1 MKLHHLFAFLF
12 IVSMS
17 FFGPSISDAEEQI
30 RVVLDNE
37 LQSYD
42 QSTVLIDGTPLVPM
56 RGIFESLGAVVTW
69 DGVNQKITAT
79 KRNTTVELQIGVQ
92 TAKVTD

>member
-1 MKLHHLFAFLF
+1 MKLRHLLAFLF

-17 FFGPSISDAEEQI
+17 FFSPSISDAEEQI
-30 RVVLDNE
+30 RVVLDYE

-42 QSTVLIDGTPLVPM
+42 QPPVLIDGTTLVPM

-69 DGVNQKITAT
+69 DGVNQ
-79 KRNTTVELQIGVQ
+79 
-92 TAKVTD
+92 